1 MLVRGFYYEGWRLA
15 GTPLKFRHKEDFLR
29 QVEKELPGLGRSDLE
44 KAVTTVFAVL
54 SRQLPDGELGQVK
67 EQLPL
72 EVRQLWH

>member
-1 MLVRGFYYEGWRLA
+1 MALGRYTFEISAQR
-15 GTPLKFRHKEDFLR
+15 RFLR